1 MTRIARW
8 ARQVGVA
15 RAVCV
20 LLLFGLVALRVA
32 DPRPI
37 EELRLRTFDLF
48 QVLRPREQTVRPVV
62 IADIDE
68 ASLKEIGQWPW
79 PRTVVADLVTRLR
92 EAGAVAVG
100 FDIVF
105 AEPDRMS
112 PAVAAG
118 SFRGLDNETREKLAA
133 LPSNDTVF
141 ADAIKKADGIVVGQ
155 AGSATP
161 APRTDAEMTLQT
173 GFAVRGPDPRPF
185 LVSFAGLLRNVPA
198 IEQAAAGRGLFSIN
212 PERDGIVRRV
222 PVVMEAQD
230 ALVPSLTMEMLR
242 VVTRSGA
249 ILVRTD
255 QAGVRAV
262 AVPGLE
268 VPTDRNGQFW
278 VYFNKHDPARFVS
291 ATDILNGRMPADRVR
306 GRLVLIGTSAVGLL
320 DIKTTPA
327 EPAMPG
333 VEVHAQILE
342 NVLTKSL
349 LASPGYAL
357 GGEIIAAVVLGLA
370 IIVAA
375 PMLPAAIV
383 VALGAVLI
391 AGLIAMSWYF
401 FLAHNL
407 LVDFT
412 YPLISCWLIYLVL
425 SFVNYF
431 REQQQRQQIRS
442 AFGFYLSP
450 PLVEQLARSPEKLVL
465 GGEER
470 RMTILFSDVR
480 GFTTISEHY
489 KDDPQGLT
497 HLMNRFLT
505 PLTNAIIERKGTI
518 DKYIG
523 DAIMAFWNAPVD
535 DAEHEANACDAAL
548 EMLVRAETLNVE
560 LKREAEANGGVY
572 MPLRIGI
579 GLNSGPCVVGNMGS
593 DFRFNY
599 SVLGDTVNLASRLE
613 SRTKDYRL
621 SLVIGARTAERA
633 KAKFATM
640 EIDLI
645 QVKGKKQPETVF
657 TVLGRAEVAD
667 DPRCA
672 ELFDLNTQ
680 MLACYRKQNWEEA
693 RNLIDRCR
701 KVANGFGVDGLYEMS
716 ASTRCTPSA
725 SKFIAPRRRR
735 RIGPACTK
743 PSPSSAILHSFRA
756 SGIQTAIA
764 AMGPRLRGDE
774 RRTYVITAGG
784 RRNAGP

>member
-1 MTRIARW
+1 MKRIARW
-8 ARQVGVA
+8 AKQFGVA
-15 RAVCV
+15 RAVCI
-20 LLLFGLVALRVA
+20 LLLFALVPLRLA
-32 DPRPI
+32 DPEPL

-48 QVLRPREQTVRPVV
+48 QVLRPRQQTIRPVV

-79 PRTVVADLVTRLR
+79 PRTVVADLVAKLR
-92 EAGAVAVG
+92 AAGAVAIG
-100 FDIVF
+100 FDVVF

-112 PAVAAG
+112 PAVAAAT
-118 SFRGLDNETREKLAA
+118 FRDLDAETREKLAA
-133 LPSNDTVF
+133 LPSNDVVL
-141 ADAIKKADGIVVGQ
+141 ADAIKKAGNVVIGQ
-155 AGSATP
+155 AGAP
-161 APRTDAEMTLQT
+161 APVPRLDGEAALRT
-173 GFAVRGPDPRPF
+173 GFAVLGPDPGRF
-185 LVSFAGLLRNVPA
+185 LVRFPGLLRNVLP

-212 PERDGIVRRV
+212 AERDGIIRRV
-222 PVVMEAQD
+222 PVVMKAQD
-230 ALVPSLTMEMLR
+230 ELVPSLTMEMLR
-242 VVTRSGA
+242 VVSHASA

-268 VPTDRNGQFW
+268 IPTDGLGQFW
-278 VYFNKHDPARFVS
+278 VHFNSHDPARFVS
-291 ATDILNGRMPADRVR
+291 AADVLNGRVGADRLR

-320 DIKTTPA
+320 DIKTTPV
-327 EPAMPG
+327 ERTMPG

-342 NVLTKSL
+342 SVLSKSL
-349 LASPGYAL
+349 LTSPNYAI
-357 GGEIIAAVVLGLA
+357 GAEIFVAVVLGLA
-370 IIVAA
+370 IIIAA

-383 VALGAVLI
+383 VSLGAVLI
-391 AGLIAMSWYF
+391 AGLIGMSWYF
-401 FLAHNL
+401 FAVHHL
-407 LVDFT
+407 LIDFT

-425 SFVNYF
+425 TFVNYF

-505 PLTNAIIERKGTI
+505 PLTNAIIDRKGTI

-535 DAEHEANACDAAL
+535 DDEHEANACDAAL
-548 EMLVRAETLNVE
+548 EMLARAEVLNAE
-560 LKREAEANGGVY
+560 LKSEAEASGGVY

-621 SLVIGARTAERA
+621 SLVIGSRTAERA
-633 KAKFATM
+633 KAKFAVM

-645 QVKGKKQPETVF
+645 QVKGKKQPEVVF
-657 TVLGRAEVAD
+657 TVLGRAEIAD
-667 DPRCA
+667 DPRCG
-672 ELFDLNTQ
+672 ELCDLNAQ
-680 MLACYRKQNWEEA
+680 MLAAYCKQQWDEA
-693 RNLIDRCR
+693 ERLIDRCH
-701 KVANGFGVDGLYEMS
+701 KVANGFGVNGLYDMYAERIAVYRS
-716 ASTRCTPSA
+716 EPPPPDWTGVYAA
-725 SKFIAPRRRR
+725 ESK
-735 RIGPACTK
+735 
-743 PSPSSAILHSFRA
+743 
-756 SGIQTAIA
+756 
-764 AMGPRLRGDE
+764 
-774 RRTYVITAGG
+774 
-784 RRNAGP
+784 

>member
-1 MTRIARW
+1 MKRIARW
-8 ARQVGVA
+8 ARQFGVA
-15 RAVCV
+15 RAVCT
-20 LLLFGLVALRVA
+20 LLLFALVALRIA
-32 DPRPI
+32 DPRPM
-37 EELRLRTFDLF
+37 EELRLRAFDLF
-48 QVLRPREQTVRPVV
+48 QVLRPRQQTVRPVV

-92 EAGAVAVG
+92 ESGAVAVG
-100 FDIVF
+100 FDVVF

-118 SFRGLDNETREKLAA
+118 SFRGLDTETRDKLAA

-141 ADAIKKADGIVVGQ
+141 ADAIKKAGSVVVGQ
-155 AGSATP
+155 VGAAAP
-161 APRTDAEMTLQT
+161 APRADAETALQT

-185 LVSFAGLLRNVPA
+185 LVTFPGLLRNILP

-222 PVVMEAQD
+222 PVVMEAQGG
-230 ALVPSLTMEMLR
+230 LVPSLTMEMLR
-242 VVTRSGA
+242 VVSRASA
-249 ILVRTD
+249 ILIRAD
-255 QAGVRAV
+255 QTGVRAV

-278 VYFNKHDPARFVS
+278 VHFNKHDPARFVS
-291 ATDILNGRMPADRVR
+291 AADVLNGRAPADRFR

-320 DIKTTPA
+320 DIKTTPV

-349 LASPGYAL
+349 LASPGSAI

-383 VALGAVLI
+383 VALGAILI
-391 AGLIAMSWYF
+391 VGLIGMSWYF

-407 LVDFT
+407 LIDFT

-425 SFVNYF
+425 TFVNYF
-431 REQQQRQQIRS
+431 REQQQRHQIRS

-497 HLMNRFLT
+497 RLMNRFLT
-505 PLTNAIIERKGTI
+505 PLTNAIIDRKGTI

-535 DAEHEANACDAAL
+535 DNEHEANACDAAL
-548 EMLVRAETLNVE
+548 EMLARAETLNVD

-657 TVLGRAEVAD
+657 TVLGRSEVAE
-667 DPRCA
+667 DPRCG
-672 ELFDLNTQ
+672 ELCDLNAQ
-680 MLACYRKQNWEEA
+680 MLASYRKQHWDEA
-693 RNLIDRCR
+693 LLLIDRCR
-701 KVANGFGVDGLYEMS
+701 KVANGFGVDGLYEMY
-716 ASTRCTPSA
+716 AERIEVYRANPPPPDWTGVYEA
-725 SKFIAPRRRR
+725 ESK
-735 RIGPACTK
+735 
-743 PSPSSAILHSFRA
+743 
-756 SGIQTAIA
+756 
-764 AMGPRLRGDE
+764 
-774 RRTYVITAGG
+774 
-784 RRNAGP
+784 